1 MYHPKSVDLV
11 QRLTSAGLI
20 GAKCTSSFSL
30 LGVTVHGLDKSV
42 VGYVLQGWLAE
53 WMKINKFYFRTPANS
68 QDPPDFFLTTKNNEG
83 LLEVKT
89 FDGTKSANFDISNFE
104 AYLQLLL
111 DSPAHLDADYLIM
124 SYVADA
130 TNEVA
135 VKEIWLKKIW
145 EITGPSAEFPIK
157 VQQKRKVIYNIRPS
171 SWASTRATFKPFGNK
186 EDFLSGLYWTL
197 NAYRGAKAAE
207 DWRLDFNKASGL
219 GFTV

>member
-1 MYHPKSVDLV
+1 MYHPKSVELV
-11 QRLTSAGLI
+11 QKLKSGGLI
-20 GAKCTSSFSL
+20 GANCASTFSL
-30 LGVTVHGLDKSV
+30 LGVTVNGLDKSV

-53 WMKINKFYFRTPANS
+53 WMKTNKFYFRTPTNS
-68 QDPPDFFLTTKNNEG
+68 QDPPDFYLTEKNNEG

-111 DSPAHLDADYLIM
+111 DSPNHLNADYLIM
-124 SYVADA
+124 SYVADSS
-130 TNEVA
+130 NEVA
-135 VKEIWLKKIW
+135 VREIWLKKIW

-171 SWASTRATFKPFGNK
+171 SWASARARFKPFDTREN
-186 EDFLSGLYWTL
+186 FLNGLYWTL
-197 NAYRGAKAAE
+197 NTYRGAKAAE
-207 DWRLDFNKASGL
+207 AWRLDFNKASGL